1 MLRVML
7 AATAMS
13 IVLSAPTLAQQ
24 EPSSAKWQPLP
35 AESPQTTDG
44 QIGAK
49 TPAMKPGETRAAG
62 QQTPNEQ
69 QAARSDRASE
79 EGTFIAQQEG
89 PQVLAAELMNVSVID
104 AEGNDIGD
112 IEDLIVDPEGGV
124 DGVVVSVGGFLGVGA
139 KDVAVR
145 WSAVEHSPEE
155 QEVKL
160 DVSRAD
166 LEAAPDFM
174 TLADIKAEEEA
185 AAAQQMQQGGGGASA
200 PTAPSQ

>member
-13 IVLSAPTLAQQ
+13 IVLSAPALAQQ
-24 EPSSAKWQPLP
+24 EPSAPKTQPMP
-35 AESPQTTDG
+35 AETPQAAEG
-44 QIGAK
+44 QTEA
-49 TPAMKPGETRAAG
+49 
-62 QQTPNEQ
+62 QTPTMEPGEQ
-69 QAARSDRASE
+69 QAARSDVAGE

-89 PQVLAAELMNVSVID
+89 AQVLAAELMNVSVLD

-112 IEDLIVDPEGGV
+112 IEDLLVDPQGGV

-139 KDVAVR
+139 KDVAVP
-145 WSAVEHSPEE
+145 WSAVQHSPEE
-155 QEVKL
+155 QVVKL

-174 TLADIKAEEEA
+174 TLTEIKAEEEA
-185 AAAQQMQQGGGGASA
+185 AAAQRMQQGGGGASA
-200 PTAPSQ
+200 PAAPSQ